1 MVGYQSDELL
11 PLTRSREEIPSSAIW
26 TKFLVALDE
35 IRFSW
40 PLVWPIKNRDLQY
53 RAFLC
58 AILFVVRRLLYALVP
73 YTYGRL
79 SHSLQLE
86 NLHSTEWM
94 PSWALLLGFVT
105 YRFMKD
111 DLTKGLQSLLWQ
123 DLAIR
128 SEQVISAETLKKT
141 FSLPSLHARWS
152 SGGFLSDFNKGG
164 SLNTCLEEIL
174 FSFVPIACDL
184 LTTTTFVGMRL
195 GVGYGTGTSI
205 VSLLYICCIAHNA
218 RLSILEGRKVV
229 DSKRDRDAIG

>member
-1 MVGYQSDELL
+1 MIRYQSDELL
-11 PLTRSREEIPSSAIW
+11 PLTRSRGESPSNAIW
-26 TKFLVALDE
+26 TKFFLALDE

-40 PLVWPIKNRDLQY
+40 PLVWPAKDRDLQY

-58 AILFVVRRLLYALVP
+58 GLLFILRRLLYALVP
-73 YTYGRL
+73 YTYSRLMDRL
-79 SHSLQLE
+79 SLE
-86 NLHSTEWM
+86 NLQSQQWL
-94 PSWALLLGFVT
+94 PPWALLLGLVMYKFG
-105 YRFMKD
+105 KD

-128 SEQVISAETLKKT
+128 SEKVISAETLKKT
-141 FSLPSLHARWS
+141 FSLPGSHARWS

-174 FSFVPIACDL
+174 FQFVPIGCDL
-184 LTTTTFVGMRL
+184 LTTTTFVGLRL
-195 GVGYGTGTSI
+195 GLGYGTGTSMI
-205 VSLLYICCIAHNA
+205 SLLYICCIARNA